1 MLGGQGQVPILVL
14 KEGTTR
20 EHGKDAKRNNINAA
34 RAIAD
39 AVRSTLG
46 PRGMDKM
53 LVDSM
58 GDVVIS
64 NDGVTILKEIDVEH
78 PAAKMV
84 IETAK
89 TQDEECRD
97 GTTTAVVLAGEFLKR
112 SEELIDQNV
121 HPTIITGG
129 YRMAMEHAIEFLNS
143 LGETVKPTD
152 DKVLMNISMTAMTGK
167 SAESIK
173 EHLARI
179 SVDAVKAVMEKEN
192 NKVVVDLDNIKVEK
206 KHGGSIE
213 NTELIEGI
221 IIDKERVHSAMPKQI
236 KKAKIALLNSAL
248 EVKKTEV
255 DAKIQITSPAQL
267 QDFLQEE
274 EKMLKGLVE
283 VIKKSG
289 ANVVICQKGIDDLP
303 QHYLAKEGIY
313 AIRRAKKS
321 DMEKL
326 AKATGARIV
335 TNIQDLSKNDLGY
348 SDIVEEKKIANDQ
361 MTFITGCK
369 DAKAISILVRGGTDH
384 VVDEIERNLNDSLGV
399 VAVALE
405 DGKVLTGGGATP
417 MELSQH
423 LREYATTVGGREQLA
438 IEAFA
443 NSIEIIPRT
452 LAENAGLDPINS
464 LIDLRKEHKSGKKY
478 MGLNVWTGKVTD
490 MKKLNIIEP
499 IRVMRQAIQGATET
513 AMMILRIDDVIASK
527 SGGGGMPGGMP
538 PGGMGGMPP
547 GMGGMGDMD

>member
-1 MLGGQGQVPILVL
+1 MLGGQGQVPVLVL

-34 RAIAD
+34 KAIAD

-78 PAAKMV
+78 PAAKMI
-84 IETAK
+84 IEAAK

-129 YRMAMEHAIEFLNS
+129 YRMAMDRAIEFLNK
-143 LGETVKPTD
+143 LADNVKPSD
-152 DKVLMNISMTAMTGK
+152 DKVLREIAMTAMTGK
-167 SAESIK
+167 SAEAIK
-173 EHLARI
+173 EHLAEI
-179 SVDAVKAVMEKEN
+179 SVNAVKSIMEKYSSGF
-192 NKVVVDLDNIKVEK
+192 VVDLDNIKIEK
-206 KHGGSIE
+206 KHGGAIQD
-213 NTELIEGI
+213 TELIEGI
-221 IIDKERVHSAMPKQI
+221 ILDKERVHSGMPRTVKN
-236 KKAKIALLNSAL
+236 AKIVLLNAAL

-267 QDFLQEE
+267 QDFLNEE
-274 EKMLKGLVE
+274 ENMLKEMVE
-283 VIKKSG
+283 KIKKSG

-303 QHYLAKEGIY
+303 QHYLAKAGIY
-313 AIRRAKKS
+313 AVRRAKKS
-321 DMEKL
+321 DMEKI

-335 TNIQDLSKNDLGY
+335 TNIHDLSKMDLGNAKNV
-348 SDIVEEKKIANDQ
+348 DEKKIASDQ
-361 MTFITGCK
+361 MTYITGCK

-399 VAVALE
+399 VGVAIE
-405 DGKVLTGGGATP
+405 DGKVLIGGGATP
-417 MELSQH
+417 MELTQH
-423 LREYATTVGGREQLA
+423 LREYATTIGGREQLA

-452 LAENAGLDPINS
+452 LAENAGLDPINT
-464 LIDLRKEHKSGKKY
+464 LIDLRKAHKSGKKT
-478 MGLNVWTGKVTD
+478 MGLNVWDGTVTD
-490 MKKLNIIEP
+490 MKRMKIVEP
-499 IRVMRQAIQGATET
+499 MRVMKQAIQGATET

-527 SGGGGMPGGMP
+527 STGGGMP

-547 GMGGMGDMD
+547 GMGGMGME

>member
-34 RAIAD
+34 KAIAD

-84 IETAK
+84 IEAAK

-112 SEELIDQNV
+112 SEELIEQNV

-129 YRMAMEHAIEFLNS
+129 YRMAMEHAIEFLNK
-143 LGETVKPTD
+143 LAENVKPNDEKT
-152 DKVLMNISMTAMTGK
+152 LMNISMTAMTGK
-167 SAESIK
+167 SAEAIK

-192 NKVVVDLDNIKVEK
+192 NRIVVDFDNIKVEK
-206 KHGGSIE
+206 KHGGTIE
-213 NTELIEGI
+213 DTELIEGI
-221 IIDKERVHSAMPKQI
+221 ILDKERVHSGMPKKI
-236 KKAKIALLNSAL
+236 KNAKIILLNAAL

-267 QDFLQEE
+267 QDFLAEE
-274 EKMLKGLVE
+274 EKMLKDMVE
-283 VIKKSG
+283 TIKKSG
-289 ANVVICQKGIDDLP
+289 ATVVICQKGIDDLP
-303 QHYLAKEGIY
+303 QHYLAKAGIY

-321 DMEKL
+321 DIEKI

-335 TNIQDLSKNDLGY
+335 TNIHDLSKADMGNANV
-348 SDIVEEKKIANDQ
+348 VEERKIATDQ

-384 VVDEIERNLNDSLGV
+384 VVDEIERNLNDSIGV

-423 LREYATTVGGREQLA
+423 LREYATTIGGREQLA

-464 LIDLRKEHKSGKKY
+464 LIDLRKEHKAGKRT

-490 MKKLNIIEP
+490 MKKMHIIEP

-527 SGGGGMPGGMP
+527 SGGGMPGGMP
-538 PGGMGGMPP
+538 PGGMGGMPG

>member
-34 RAIAD
+34 KAIAD

-84 IETAK
+84 IEAAK

-112 SEELIDQNV
+112 SEELIEQNV

-129 YRMAMEHAIEFLNS
+129 YRMAMEHAIEFLNK
-143 LGETVKPTD
+143 LAENVKPNDEKT
-152 DKVLMNISMTAMTGK
+152 LMNISMTAMTGK
-167 SAESIK
+167 SAEAIK

-192 NKVVVDLDNIKVEK
+192 NRIVVDFDNIKVEK
-206 KHGGSIE
+206 KHGGTIE
-213 NTELIEGI
+213 DTELIEGI
-221 IIDKERVHSAMPKQI
+221 ILDKERVHSGMPKKI
-236 KKAKIALLNSAL
+236 KNAKIILLNAAL

-267 QDFLQEE
+267 QDFLEEE
-274 EKMLKGLVE
+274 EKMLKNMVE
-283 VIKKSG
+283 TIKKSG

-303 QHYLAKEGIY
+303 QHYLAKAGIY

-321 DMEKL
+321 DIEKI

-335 TNIQDLSKNDLGY
+335 TNIHDLSKADMGNANV
-348 SDIVEEKKIANDQ
+348 VEERKIATDQ

-384 VVDEIERNLNDSLGV
+384 VVDEIERNLNDSIGV

-464 LIDLRKEHKSGKKY
+464 LIDLRKEHKAGKRA

-490 MKKLNIIEP
+490 MKKMHIIEP

-527 SGGGGMPGGMP
+527 SGGGMPGGMP
-538 PGGMGGMPP
+538 PGGMGGMPG